1 MHTERNPVVVEIHR
15 SISAPTCVWTDMT
28 TTTHASPR
36 WTIGLTSIAFFM
48 VTLDAL
54 VVATALPAIGH
65 DLKVG
70 VQTLDWTINA
80 YALTYASG
88 IVTAAAL
95 GDRLG
100 RRRVFCAGL
109 ALFTVASA
117 ACALAPTAGLLLAAR
132 AVQGLGAA
140 AVMPLSLTILTA
152 AFPPERR
159 GAVVGIWGGVAGLGV
174 ASGPVIGGA
183 ITQGVDWHWIFWVN
197 VPIGVA
203 TALLSR
209 ARLAESRGPR
219 VRLDLP
225 GLVLLSSG
233 AIALV
238 WALVRSGAAGWGS
251 TEVLAALAT
260 GGALLA
266 GFVRWERRA
275 ETPILPPALF
285 ESRAFSAAN
294 ATAFLMTAAIMGAA
308 VLVTQ
313 YFQIALGDTP
323 LQTGLRLLP
332 WTATPLLVSPAA
344 GALSDRIG
352 TRPLMAAGLALQAA
366 GLGWFVLQATGQP
379 SYGTLVLPLIVAG
392 VGISM
397 ALPTVSAAALG
408 AVLPADIG
416 KASGANTT
424 LQRFGGAFGVAIVT
438 AVFSAHGRLGLPAE
452 FQAGFRPALAV
463 AAGLSLAGAAT
474 ALLVSRRRN
483 ALIATQPATA

>member
-1 MHTERNPVVVEIHR
+1 
-15 SISAPTCVWTDMT
+15 MT

-65 DLKVG
+65 DLNVG

-80 YALTYASG
+80 YALTYACG

-109 ALFTVASA
+109 ALFTAASA
-117 ACALAPTAGLLLAAR
+117 ACALAPSADLLLAAR

-140 AVMPLSLTILTA
+140 AVMPLSLTILTT

-159 GAVVGIWGGVAGLGV
+159 GAIVGIWGGVAGLGV

-183 ITQGVDWHWIFWVN
+183 ITQGIDWHWIFWIN

-203 TALLSR
+203 AAVLSG

-219 VRLDLP
+219 TRLDLP
-225 GLVLLSSG
+225 GLVLLSGG

-238 WALVRSGAAGWGS
+238 WALVRSGAAGWRS
-251 TEVLAALAT
+251 PEVLVALAAGAALLT
-260 GGALLA
+260 Q
-266 GFVRWERRA
+266 FIRWEHRA
-275 ETPILPPALF
+275 ETPILPPVLF
-285 ESRAFSAAN
+285 ANRTFSAAN

-308 VLVTQ
+308 FLVTQ
-313 YFQIALGDTP
+313 YFQIALGDSP

-344 GALSDRIG
+344 GALSDRVG
-352 TRPLMAAGLALQAA
+352 TRPLMAAGMGLQAV
-366 GLGWFVLQATGQP
+366 GLGWLVLQATGHP
-379 SYGTLVLPLIVAG
+379 SYGSLVLPLIVAG

-408 AVLPADIG
+408 AVPPADIG

-438 AVFSAHGRLGLPAE
+438 ALFTANGRLDLPAS

-463 AAGLSLAGAAT
+463 AAGLSLAGAGT
-474 ALLVSRRRN
+474 ALLVSRRRTTV
-483 ALIATQPATA
+483 IAPQLATA